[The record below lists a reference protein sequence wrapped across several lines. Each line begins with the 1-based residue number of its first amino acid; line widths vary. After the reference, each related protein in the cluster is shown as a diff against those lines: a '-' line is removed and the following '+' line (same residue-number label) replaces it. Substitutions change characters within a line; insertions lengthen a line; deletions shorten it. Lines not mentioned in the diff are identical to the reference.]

1 MFTVLS
7 LLKETNWHLVIKII
21 SIVLVLLSFI
31 GVVGT
36 ILLEN
41 RNPIKAM
48 AYILLLIFVPLLGLI
63 VYYYLGR
70 DLRKRKRFTLKGTR
84 DETLMLRYWENKRPE
99 IEEMQVEL
107 RQLVASKQEVS
118 AMLLNTM
125 HSLLTKNNRAKVLIN
140 GEQKFPA
147 VMEALRN
154 ATHHIHMEYYIFA
167 VDSIGNAV
175 IDILIEKLKA
185 GVEVRFI
192 YDDLGCD
199 HMGPIA
205 ERLKEHGAE
214 VYAFAPVLVDF
225 YLNANYRDH
234 RKIIV
239 IDGKIGF
246 TGGIN
251 IDERYINNGHNEVYW
266 RDTHLQL
273 EGDVVNQL
281 QLQFMMSYRYCSKE
295 TFPFA
300 FPYFRRADF
309 TANCFTD
316 IVASGPDSQWPMAM
330 QSILM
335 AINVARRRIRISNPY
350 FIPNEQLLSALQ
362 MAALAGKDVELLLPK
377 RGDSFFV
384 QHAAQSFI
392 KPMLDAG
399 VKIYFYEKGF
409 IHAKTM
415 IIDDNLAIVGTVNLD
430 NRSFYL
436 NFEIAII
443 MYDRLVVKDLLDAF
457 EEDLEDATLITRRS
471 WKNRSLFEKFIDAVC
486 RLLTPL
492 L

>member
-1 MFTVLS
+1 VFTILS
-7 LLKETNWHLVIKII
+7 LLSETDWHLVIKII
-21 SIVLVLLSFI
+21 SYVLVLLSFI

-48 AYILLLIFVPLLGLI
+48 AYILLLIFIPLLGLI

-99 IEEMQVEL
+99 IEQMQVEL

-154 ATHHIHMEYYIFA
+154 AEHHIHMEYYIFA
-167 VDSIGNAV
+167 VDSIGNGV

-199 HMGPIA
+199 HMGGITK
-205 ERLKEHGAE
+205 RLKEHGAE

-225 YLNANYRDH
+225 YLNANYRNH

-239 IDGKIGF
+239 VDGKIGF

-251 IDERYINNGHNEVYW
+251 MDERYINNGHNEVYW

-281 QLQFMMSYRYCSKE
+281 QLQFMMSYRYCSKK

-309 TANCFTD
+309 AANCFTD

-335 AINVARRRIRISNPY
+335 SINVARRRIRISNPY
-350 FIPNEQLLSALQ
+350 FIPNDQLLSALQ
-362 MAALAGKDVELLLPK
+362 MAALAGKEVELLLPK
-377 RGDSFFV
+377 RSDSYLV

-399 VKIYFYEKGF
+399 VKIYFYERGF

-443 MYDRLVVKDLLDAF
+443 MYDRAVVKDLLDAF
-457 EEDLEDATLITRRS
+457 EKDIEDATLITRRS
-471 WKNRSLFEKFIDAVC
+471 WKNRSLFEKFIDGVC

>member
-1 MFTVLS
+1 VFTVLS

-175 IDILIEKLKA
+175 INILIEKLKA

-457 EEDLEDATLITRRS
+457 EKDLEDATLITRRS

>member
-175 IDILIEKLKA
+175 INILIEKLKA

-457 EEDLEDATLITRRS
+457 EKDLEDATLITRRS

>member
-1 MFTVLS
+1 MFTILS

-167 VDSIGNAV
+167 VDSIGNEV
-175 IDILIEKLKA
+175 LDILIEKLKA

-199 HMGPIA
+199 HMGPITK
-205 ERLKEHGAE
+205 RLKEHGAE

-251 IDERYINNGHNEVYW
+251 MDERYINNGHNEVYW

-309 TANCFTD
+309 AANCFTD

-377 RGDSFFV
+377 RSDSFFV

-443 MYDRLVVKDLLDAF
+443 MYDRLIVKDLLDAF
-457 EEDLEDATLITRRS
+457 EKDLEDATLITRRS

>member
-1 MFTVLS
+1 MFTILS
-7 LLKETNWHLVIKII
+7 LLKETNWHLVVKII
-21 SIVLVLLSFI
+21 SIVMVLLSFI

-48 AYILLLIFVPLLGLI
+48 GYILLLIFVPLLGLI

-99 IEEMQVEL
+99 IEQMQVDL
-107 RQLVASKQEVS
+107 RQQVASKQEVS

-154 ATHHIHMEYYIFA
+154 AEHHIHMEYYIFA

-175 IDILIEKLKA
+175 VDILVERLKA

-199 HMGPIA
+199 HMGPITK
-205 ERLKEHGAE
+205 RLKEHGAE
-214 VYAFAPVLVDF
+214 VHAFAPVLVDF

-239 IDGKIGF
+239 VDGKIGF

-251 IDERYINNGHNEVYW
+251 MDERYINNGHNEVYW

-443 MYDRLVVKDLLDAF
+443 MYDRSIVKDLLDAF
-457 EEDLEDATLITRRS
+457 EKDIEDATLITRRS
-471 WKNRSLFEKFIDAVC
+471 WKNRSLFEKFVDGVC

>member
-1 MFTVLS
+1 VFTILS

-167 VDSIGNAV
+167 VDSIGNEV
-175 IDILIEKLKA
+175 LDILIEKLKA

-199 HMGPIA
+199 HMGPITK
-205 ERLKEHGAE
+205 RLKEHGAE

-251 IDERYINNGHNEVYW
+251 MDERYINNGHNEVYW

-309 TANCFTD
+309 AANCFTD

-377 RGDSFFV
+377 RSDSFFV

-443 MYDRLVVKDLLDAF
+443 MYDRLIVKDLLDAF
-457 EEDLEDATLITRRS
+457 EKDLEDATLITRRS

>member
-1 MFTVLS
+1 MFTILS

-167 VDSIGNAV
+167 VDSIGNEV
-175 IDILIEKLKA
+175 LDILIEKLKA

-199 HMGPIA
+199 HMGPITK
-205 ERLKEHGAE
+205 RLKEHGAE

-251 IDERYINNGHNEVYW
+251 MDERYINNGHNEVYW

-309 TANCFTD
+309 AANCFTD

-377 RGDSFFV
+377 RSDSFFV

-443 MYDRLVVKDLLDAF
+443 MYDRLIVKDLQDAF
-457 EEDLEDATLITRRS
+457 EKDLEDATLITRRS

>member
-1 MFTVLS
+1 MFTILS

-175 IDILIEKLKA
+175 INILIEKLKA

-457 EEDLEDATLITRRS
+457 EKDLEDATLITRRS

>member
-1 MFTVLS
+1 
-7 LLKETNWHLVIKII
+7 
-21 SIVLVLLSFI
+21 
-31 GVVGT
+31 
-36 ILLEN
+36 
-41 RNPIKAM
+41 
-48 AYILLLIFVPLLGLI
+48 
-63 VYYYLGR
+63 
-70 DLRKRKRFTLKGTR
+70 
-84 DETLMLRYWENKRPE
+84 
-99 IEEMQVEL
+99 
-107 RQLVASKQEVS
+107 
-118 AMLLNTM
+118 
-125 HSLLTKNNRAKVLIN
+125 
-140 GEQKFPA
+140 
-147 VMEALRN
+147 
-154 ATHHIHMEYYIFA
+154 
-167 VDSIGNAV
+167 
-175 IDILIEKLKA
+175 
-185 GVEVRFI
+185 
-192 YDDLGCD
+192 
-199 HMGPIA
+199 MGPITK
-205 ERLKEHGAE
+205 RLKEHGAE

-225 YLNANYRDH
+225 YLNANYRNH

-239 IDGKIGF
+239 IDGKVGF

-251 IDERYINNGHNEVYW
+251 MDERYINNGHNKVYW

-300 FPYFRRADF
+300 FPYFRRAEF
-309 TANCFTD
+309 AANCFTD

-443 MYDRLVVKDLLDAF
+443 MYDRLVVKDLQDAF
-457 EEDLEDATLITRRS
+457 EKDIEDATLITRRS
-471 WKNRSLFEKFIDAVC
+471 WKNRSLFEKFIDALC

>member
-1 MFTVLS
+1 VFTILS

-167 VDSIGNAV
+167 VDSIGNEV
-175 IDILIEKLKA
+175 LDILIEKLKA

-199 HMGPIA
+199 HMGPITK
-205 ERLKEHGAE
+205 RLKEHGAE

-251 IDERYINNGHNEVYW
+251 MDERYINNGHNEVYW

-309 TANCFTD
+309 AANCFTD

-377 RGDSFFV
+377 RSDSFFV

-443 MYDRLVVKDLLDAF
+443 MYDRLIVKDLQDAF
-457 EEDLEDATLITRRS
+457 EKDLEDATLITRRS

>member
-1 MFTVLS
+1 MFTILS
-7 LLKETNWHLVIKII
+7 LLSETNWHLVIKII
-21 SIVLVLLSFI
+21 SYVLVSLSFI

-99 IEEMQVEL
+99 IEQMQVEL
-107 RQLVASKQEVS
+107 RQQVASKQEVS

-125 HSLLTKNNRAKVLIN
+125 HSLLTKNNRVQVLIN

-154 ATHHIHMEYYIFA
+154 AEHHIHMEYYIFA
-167 VDSIGNAV
+167 VDEIGNAV
-175 IDILIEKLKA
+175 IDILTEKLQS

-199 HMGPIA
+199 HMGKITK
-205 ERLKEHGAE
+205 RLKQHGAE

-225 YLNANYRDH
+225 YLNANYRNH

-239 IDGKIGF
+239 VDGKIGF

-251 IDERYINNGHNEVYW
+251 MDGRYLNNGRNEVYW
-266 RDTHLQL
+266 RDTHLQV

-281 QLQFMMSYRYCSKE
+281 QLQFMMSYRYCSKK

-300 FPYFRRADF
+300 FPYFRRAEF

-335 AINVARRRIRISNPY
+335 AINVARRRIRICNPY

-362 MAALAGKDVELLLPK
+362 MAALAGKDVELLIPE
-377 RGDSFFV
+377 RGDNYLV

-436 NFEIAII
+436 NFEIAMI
-443 MYDRLVVKDLLDAF
+443 MYDRSIVKQLDDAF
-457 EEDLEDATLITRRS
+457 ENDLEHATAITRRS
-471 WKNRSLFEKFIDAVC
+471 WKNRSIFEKFVDAVC